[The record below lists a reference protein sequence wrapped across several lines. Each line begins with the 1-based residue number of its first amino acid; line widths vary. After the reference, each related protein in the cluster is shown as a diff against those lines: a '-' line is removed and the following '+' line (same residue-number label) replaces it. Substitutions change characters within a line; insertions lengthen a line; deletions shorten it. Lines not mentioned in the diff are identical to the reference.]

1 MKFLLDHIEGICV
14 AAFLAICIGLFWP
27 PDGYFSQSNPLA
39 GESNPYH
46 LTVFAL
52 LAALLACG
60 IVGRFERFTRLL
72 VSAWPAL
79 ALVALAFLSGFWSQA
94 PEIGLRKAA
103 TLAETTLFAVYLLTR
118 YEFGELVALLVKL
131 FAVAAVA
138 SFAMII
144 LAPDLAMSHNLSHL
158 TAWRGAFTDKNNL
171 GGIAALGVLAAIY
184 AFHNRLGPRSVAA
197 VTVVLSAALLYLADS
212 KTPLVGLMAALYV
225 TLLVMA
231 FRRRTG

>member
-14 AAFLAICIGLFWP
+14 AAFLAICVGLFWP
-27 PDGYFSQSNPLA
+27 PDGYFSQTSPLA

-72 VSAWPAL
+72 VTAWPAL
-79 ALVALAFLSGFWSQA
+79 ALVALAFLSTFWSQA

-103 TLAETTLFAVYLLTR
+103 TLAETTLFAIYLLTR
-118 YEFGELVALLVKL
+118 YELGELVALLVKL

-171 GGIAALGVLAAIY
+171 GGIAALAILLAIY
-184 AFHNRLGPRSVAA
+184 ALYNRLGGRTIALVALVLNA
-197 VTVVLSAALLYLADS
+197 VLLYLADS
-212 KTPLVGLMAALYV
+212 KTPIVALLAALYV
-225 TLLVMA
+225 VVLA
-231 FRRRTG
+231 ASFRRR